1 MPGEHHVKVKAEI
14 KVILCTPRMP
24 EIDSKGPKAR
34 GEEQPHKEPI
44 LLTPTFGV

>member
-34 GEEQPHKEPI
+34 GEVRNRFSLPAS
-44 LLTPTFGV
+44 